1 MAEQNSTA
9 PSMAGV
15 KHSSIHDHGPNCPVE
30 VYDTRDLLVRD
41 DIMNKARELAGL
53 IYSSEEVQVFRRAE
67 KQIQG
72 NDRVQSLMAGLK
84 KKQKELVAFEQT
96 FKNSTMVQKIETE
109 MDQLQDELD
118 GIPIVGEFQQSQAD
132 INYLLQ
138 MVVSII
144 QDTVAEKI
152 ALDGAKPEDPESC
165 DE

>member
-1 MAEQNSTA
+1 
-9 PSMAGV
+9 MAGV

>member
-9 PSMAGV
+9 PSMAGL

>member
-1 MAEQNSTA
+1 MAEQSSTS
-9 PSMAGV
+9 PSMAGL

-30 VYDTRDLLVRD
+30 VYNTRDLLVRD
-41 DIMNKARELAGL
+41 DIMTKARELAGL

-144 QDTVAEKI
+144 QDTVADKI

>member
-1 MAEQNSTA
+1 MAEQSSIS
-9 PSMAGV
+9 PSMAGL

-30 VYDTRDLLVRD
+30 VYNTRDLLVRD
-41 DIMNKARELAGL
+41 DIMTKARELAGL

-144 QDTVAEKI
+144 QDTVADKI

>member
-1 MAEQNSTA
+1 MA
-9 PSMAGV
+9 
-15 KHSSIHDHGPNCPVE
+15 
-30 VYDTRDLLVRD
+30 
-41 DIMNKARELAGL
+41 KARELAGL

-96 FKNSTMVQKIETE
+96 FKNTTMVEKIETE
-109 MDQLQDELD
+109 MNQLQDELD

-144 QDTVAEKI
+144 QDTVADKI
-152 ALDGAKPEDPESC
+152 AIDGAKPEDPESC

>member
-1 MAEQNSTA
+1 
-9 PSMAGV
+9 MAGL

-30 VYDTRDLLVRD
+30 VYNTRDLLVRD
-41 DIMNKARELAGL
+41 DIMTKARELAGL

-72 NDRVQSLMAGLK
+72 NDRVQTLMAGLK

-96 FKNSTMVQKIETE
+96 FKNASMVQKIETE

-144 QDTVAEKI
+144 QDTVADKI

>member
-1 MAEQNSTA
+1 MAEQSSTS
-9 PSMAGV
+9 PSMAGL

-30 VYDTRDLLVRD
+30 VYNTRDLLVRD
-41 DIMNKARELAGL
+41 DIMTKARELAGL

-72 NDRVQSLMAGLK
+72 NDRVQTLMAGLK

-96 FKNSTMVQKIETE
+96 FKNASMVQKIETE

-144 QDTVAEKI
+144 QDTVADKI

>member
-1 MAEQNSTA
+1 MAEQHTA
-9 PSMAGV
+9 SPTADG

-30 VYDTRDLLVRD
+30 VYNTRDLLVRE
-41 DIMNKARELAGL
+41 DIMQKARELAGL
-53 IYSSEEVQVFRRAE
+53 IYSSDEVQQFRKAE
-67 KQIQG
+67 QQIKG
-72 NDRVQSLMAGLK
+72 NERVQTLMAGLK

-96 FKNSTMVQKIETE
+96 FKNPSMVQKIEGE
-109 MDQLQDELD
+109 MDELQNELD
-118 GIPIVGEFQQSQAD
+118 GIPIIGQFQQSQTD

-152 ALDGAKPEDPESC
+152 TLDGARPEDPESC